1 MCKEW
6 CMWVL
11 LKLRK
16 SARGGS
22 KTSFWENAR
31 KVCIGKCVFMCGY
44 TSRHDISISLEPT
57 DTKLSRYL
65 TNHILLIF
73 TKGFVDISLI
83 ARSTV
88 CSSSIVFI
96 KRFWQSGKKMGYK
109 QLKLCYWHFTVT
121 FLKENM
127 FRKKKYNLSQ
137 IGPAYHQCSSDTNVY
152 CQRGAQPVTEHHA
165 GLRPDKDCLCLWPR
179 PGLAY
184 FTPSAHCWQ

>member
-1 MCKEW
+1 MIYAKNGVCRCYW
-6 CMWVL
+6 
-11 LKLRK
+11 
-16 SARGGS
+16 S
-22 KTSFWENAR
+22 WEKGTLVEEKPHFEKNAC

-73 TKGFVDISLI
+73 PKGFVDISLI

-127 FRKKKYNLSQ
+127 FRKKKNNLSQ
-137 IGPAYHQCSSDTNVY
+137 IVMAKKNI
-152 CQRGAQPVTEHHA
+152 
-165 GLRPDKDCLCLWPR
+165 PDSPTVSCLKW
-179 PGLAY
+179 
-184 FTPSAHCWQ
+184 SN